1 MIQSYLQFPVHVNAI
16 SNVASAVTVL
26 IARGAGVAWSPER
39 EHDEETH
46 EGLVRFGP
54 ERPGMRP
61 NPPGIIRP
69 GLKSGPA

>member
-39 EHDEETH
+39 EHDKETH
-46 EGLVRFGP
+46 EGLVRFW
-54 ERPGMRP
+54 PGM
-61 NPPGIIRP
+61 
-69 GLKSGPA
+69 A

>member
-26 IARGAGVAWSPER
+26 IARGAGVAWSPEH

-46 EGLVRFGP
+46 EGLVRFGL
-54 ERPGMRP
+54 ERPGTRP

-69 GLKSGPA
+69 GSKSGPA